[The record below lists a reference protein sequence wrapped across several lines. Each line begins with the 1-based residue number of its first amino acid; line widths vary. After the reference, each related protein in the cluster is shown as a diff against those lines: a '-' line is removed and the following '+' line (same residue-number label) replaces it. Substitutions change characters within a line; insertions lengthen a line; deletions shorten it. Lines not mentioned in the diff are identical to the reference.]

1 MNCEKICTI
10 FSSGMC
16 LSQFVKDLTDKVYR
30 SSKKNKLNIIMFPL
44 LSPKYRHFLKTNEHI

>member
-44 LSPKYRHFLKTNEHI
+44 HLLYLAFSQI